1 MSLDNGLDADCSY
14 NCSHID
20 KLKKELETLKKT
32 LNRGVYRYCPNCG
45 SGMVKLSTKDKLIC
59 DCGIE
64 PQPYKLKKGQ
74 KSILE
79 NRIGE

>member
-1 MSLDNGLDADCSY
+1 MGQDNGLDAECFEY
-14 NCSHID
+14 CPHII
-20 KLKKELETLKKT
+20 KLKKQLKSMQDT
-32 LNRGVYRYCPNCG
+32 MNRGVYKRCPNCG